1 MSRDERRCAQVLQE
15 ILSELNIGKFTVKL
29 NHRALLDGIMAIAGV
44 PPEKFRPICSA
55 IDKLDKEE
63 WSEVRR
69 EMVVDKGL
77 PEASAD
83 AIGEYVALKGAPREM
98 LAKLRDRPALLGN
111 PGAAKALEEM
121 GELFDY
127 LEAMEALGSISF
139 DMSLA
144 RGLDYYTGVI
154 YEAVLVAEEGEAGV
168 SVGSVAAGG
177 RCAVQCWV
185 ALLRFQG
192 CHPEIRPGYSELLR
206 MFGPNTGAVRL
217 LHRLLRST
225 GWRPLVA

>member
-1 MSRDERRCAQVLQE
+1 M
-15 ILSELNIGKFTVKL
+15 KL

-83 AIGEYVALKGAPREM
+83 AIGEFVALKGAPREM
-98 LAKLRDRPALLGN
+98 LAKLLERPSLTAN
-111 PGAAKALEEM
+111 AGAAKALEEM
-121 GELFDY
+121 GELFSY
-127 LEAMEALGSISF
+127 LEAMDALGSISF

-154 YEAVLVAEEGEAGV
+154 YEAVLVAGEGEAAV

-177 RCAVQCWV
+177 RCVFFVRWCCCWQRLRQV
-185 ALLRFQG
+185 SQFPGCGSDPACLALPAPLRCAWWSLSQ
-192 CHPEIRPGYSELLR
+192 P
-206 MFGPNTGAVRL
+206 V
-217 LHRLLRST
+217 
-225 GWRPLVA
+225 V